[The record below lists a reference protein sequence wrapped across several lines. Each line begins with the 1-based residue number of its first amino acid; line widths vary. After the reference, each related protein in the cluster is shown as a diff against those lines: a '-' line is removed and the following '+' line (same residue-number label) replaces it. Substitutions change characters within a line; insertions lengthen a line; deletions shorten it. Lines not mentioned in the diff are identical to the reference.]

1 MAFIEN
7 ATMIHDRIQKRLETL
22 QDENEKGYLHPQ
34 KHYQRTILRKLYGN
48 YDDLE
53 DLRNIYQALKAIE
66 KLFEL

>member
-22 QDENEKGYLHPQ
+22 QDEKGYLHPQ
-34 KHYQRTILRKLYGN
+34 KHYQRLILRKLYEN

-53 DLRNIYQALKAIE
+53 DLRNMYQALKAIE